1 MADRRLRLIIEAQ
14 NKAQAAF
21 AQVEGNLQ
29 KLNSKIVANNKSF
42 EDSFG
47 ALTSKLQSTGQ
58 AMTLGLTAPLV
69 LLGTAA
75 YKTYAEMD
83 SLKRGMI
90 AVTGSA
96 AKATLEMVKLREVA
110 KLPGLGFKEALQGSI
125 NLQAAG
131 ASADSARKYLMAF
144 GNAIATVGGGK
155 ADLDG
160 VNLALTQL
168 MNRTSGFGQEI
179 RQLQE
184 RLPQIRQIMMKT
196 FGTADSEAIGKM
208 GITGKQF
215 VDAIAN
221 EFAKLPKMLGG
232 PKNDLENLA
241 DAWNDALD
249 AMGKTMAPVMTKAI
263 KHFSEMAEKL
273 ADLNPRVKTF
283 AVYTAGIGAATGP
296 AILGLNQ
303 LIIFLGSV
311 RNAYNLATAAATRF
325 KVSALGAIG
334 VGLSAIAITSW
345 NLSQPNTFEKLSGV
359 AKEEQDRAVKVI
371 KNRDKA
377 KSLESQRFDALV
389 KLQDM
394 APGPE
399 KTKAFAAVNAKYEK
413 MMRDAKN
420 PAKKNPVAKMA
431 KAVKGLGSGFKM
443 PKVSDVAG
451 DPAEDGPTL
460 TELSD
465 ERGQKSLQWLED
477 SLTLDE
483 ITIKEVLAGVERL
496 LDKKNKMYASMSR
509 GFRATLYAKRKEI
522 MTTMET
528 ERADKLDSEL
538 DALIKKQ
545 EDKARR
551 DAAEV
556 QKARE
561 RIANYYDEQQ
571 AGYEMSAIA
580 AEGKGDA
587 LGASLTRNFAKY
599 QQDLEAVAKIG
610 RTGAD
615 VTKQRALVDAK
626 RSASDRSATQSFAKN
641 IWDRVQAMRQEAD
654 EYVLNIQRQIEADRE
669 RERSRIRWTNS
680 ESLWRNANI
689 QGASTRLSSPLPF
702 YQLQNNGSDPTA
714 QELAKARE
722 EDRTYRERELNKLDA
737 IIAALGIQPEGAA
750 F

>member
-58 AMTLGLTAPLV
+58 AMTLSLTAPIL

-75 YKTYAEMD
+75 WKTYANMD
-83 SLKRGMI
+83 SLNRGMI
-90 AVTGSA
+90 AVTGSSRA
-96 AKATLEMVKLREVA
+96 AAAEIKRLEKVA
-110 KLPGLGFKEALQGSI
+110 ELPGLGFIEAIQGSI

-131 ASADSARKYLMAF
+131 ASANEARKYLMAF

-155 ADLDG
+155 AELDG
-160 VNLALTQL
+160 VSLALTQL

-184 RLPQIRQIMMKT
+184 RLPQIRQIMIKA
-196 FGTADSEAIGKM
+196 FGTADSELIGKM
-208 GITGKQF
+208 GVTGKQF
-215 VDAIAN
+215 VEIIAT
-221 EFAKLPKMLGG
+221 EFAKLPKMTGG
-232 PKNDLENLA
+232 PKNAMENLVM
-241 DAWNDALD
+241 AWTKGMDKI
-249 AMGKTMAPVMTKAI
+249 GKSMAPTMTRAINNLTEMANEFSKLNPKVVDFWVKVGLVVAVAGPFVTGIEKMIVAISAI
-263 KHFSEMAEKL
+263 KAALVGLNVVTLATGTALAAIIASFAWLAINAPDMTVHPDKVAKMKSMAEERMRGGK
-273 ADLNPRVKTF
+273 PK
-283 AVYTAGIGAATGP
+283 P
-296 AILGLNQ
+296 
-303 LIIFLGSV
+303 
-311 RNAYNLATAAATRF
+311 
-325 KVSALGAIG
+325 
-334 VGLSAIAITSW
+334 
-345 NLSQPNTFEKLSGV
+345 E
-359 AKEEQDRAVKVI
+359 
-371 KNRDKA
+371 
-377 KSLESQRFDALV
+377 SLESQRIREQM
-389 KLQDM
+389 KLIDM
-394 APGPE
+394 PDGPE
-399 KTKAFAAVNAKYEK
+399 KRKADAAINAKY
-413 MMRDAKN
+413 AKLERAAA
-420 PAKKNPVAKMA
+420 AKKKKFVVPKS
-431 KAVKGLGSGFKM
+431 AVKIPKIFSGGS
-443 PKVSDVAG
+443 SAG
-451 DPAEDGPTL
+451 DPAEDGPSL
-460 TELSD
+460 MELSD
-465 ERGQKSLQWLED
+465 ERGQNSLQWLED
-477 SLTLDE
+477 SLNLDE
-483 ITIKEVLAGVERL
+483 ITIKEVLAGVERM

-509 GFRATLYAKRKEI
+509 GFRATLYTKRKQI

-528 ERADKLDSEL
+528 ERADKLDAEL

-641 IWDRVQAMRQEAD
+641 IWDRVQAMRHEAD
-654 EYVLNIQRQIEADRE
+654 EYVLNIQRQIQADRD
-669 RERSRIRWTNS
+669 REKSRIRWTNS
-680 ESLWRNANI
+680 DSLWRDANI
-689 QGASTRLSSPLPF
+689 QGASTRLNSPLPF